1 MSRHVG
7 RMEGCN
13 PGEVGWAGTLSV
25 DPKKGKVVLYLN
37 RTLLTCRVFF
47 FPNIYLFSY
56 TRS

>member
-1 MSRHVG
+1 MG

-47 FPNIYLFSY
+47 SLTFIYLATPGLS
-56 TRS
+56 